1 MEGEN
6 ETKPPPQQESIGESL
21 TGGRAVLTVTYPDG
35 RVMHFQLGE
44 PELQKKEED

>member
-1 MEGEN
+1 MEDEN
-6 ETKPPPQQESIGESL
+6 EKPQQRQENIGEAL